1 MAEKI
6 KLEGKELEDL
16 SKEEDEKNI
25 INIEMQEGDEID
37 GEVVR
42 ELISSVYDKIY
53 SNIDKK
59 TILINEQEGEKV
71 DKTRKIIRGG
81 TKRRTPAVD
90 GEEFEI
96 KRTYMMRRSTV
107 KMLNQLKGLSDD
119 VDIHM
124 NTIIDIAI
132 RHYFNSVTEEG
143 KNEVYLA
150 RNNKG
155 Y

>member
-16 SKEEDEKNI
+16 SKEDDEKDI

-132 RHYFNSVTEEG
+132 RHYFNSVIEEG
-143 KNEVYLA
+143 KNELYLV
-150 RNNKG
+150 KKQ
-155 Y
+155 

>member
-59 TILINEQEGEKV
+59 TILINEQEGKKV

-96 KRTYMMRRSTV
+96 KRTYMMRRTTV

-132 RHYFNSVTEEG
+132 RHYFNSVIEDG
-143 KNEVYLA
+143 KNEVYLG
-150 RNNKG
+150 KKQ
-155 Y
+155 

>member
-16 SKEEDEKNI
+16 SKEDDEKNI

-42 ELISSVYDKIY
+42 ELISSVYDKIS
-53 SNIDKK
+53 SNIDNK
-59 TILINEQEGEKV
+59 TILINESQ
-71 DKTRKIIRGG
+71 GG
-81 TKRRTPAVD
+81 NKRRTPTVD

-107 KMLNQLKGLSDD
+107 KMLNQLKGMSED

-132 RHYFNSVTEEG
+132 RHYFNSVIEEE
-143 KNEVYLA
+143 KNELYLG
-150 RNNKG
+150 KK
-155 Y
+155 

>member
-59 TILINEQEGEKV
+59 TILINEQEGKKV

-96 KRTYMMRRSTV
+96 KRTYMMRRTTV

-132 RHYFNSVTEEG
+132 RHYFNSVIEEG
-143 KNEVYLA
+143 KNELYLG
-150 RNNKG
+150 KKQ
-155 Y
+155 

>member
-16 SKEEDEKNI
+16 SKEDDEKNI

-59 TILINEQEGEKV
+59 TILINEQEGKKV

-96 KRTYMMRRSTV
+96 KRTYMMRRTTV

-132 RHYFNSVTEEG
+132 RHYFNSVIEEG
-143 KNEVYLA
+143 KNEVYLG
-150 RNNKG
+150 KKQ
-155 Y
+155 

>member
-132 RHYFNSVTEEG
+132 RHYFNSVIEDG
-143 KNEVYLA
+143 KNEVYLG
-150 RNNKG
+150 KKQ
-155 Y
+155 

>member
-16 SKEEDEKNI
+16 SKEDDEKNI

-59 TILINEQEGEKV
+59 TILINEQEGKKV

-96 KRTYMMRRSTV
+96 KRTYMMRRTTV

-132 RHYFNSVTEEG
+132 RHYFNSVIEEG
-143 KNEVYLA
+143 KNELYLG
-150 RNNKG
+150 KKQ
-155 Y
+155 

>member
-132 RHYFNSVTEEG
+132 RHYFNSVIEEG
-143 KNEVYLA
+143 KNKLYLV
-150 RNNKG
+150 KKQ
-155 Y
+155 

>member
-16 SKEEDEKNI
+16 SKEDDEKNI
-25 INIEMQEGDEID
+25 INIEMQEGDAID
-37 GEVVR
+37 WEVVR
-42 ELISSVYDKIY
+42 ELISPVYDKIY

-59 TILINEQEGEKV
+59 TILINESEGEKV
-71 DKTRKIIRGG
+71 DKTRKIIKGG
-81 TKRRTPAVD
+81 TKRRTPTVD

-107 KMLNQLKGLSDD
+107 KMLNQLKGISED

-132 RHYFNSVTEEG
+132 RYYFNSVIEDG

-150 RNNKG
+150 KKQ
-155 Y
+155 

>member
-16 SKEEDEKNI
+16 SKEDDEKDI

-59 TILINEQEGEKV
+59 TILLNEQEGKKV

-96 KRTYMMRRSTV
+96 KRTYMMRRTTV

-132 RHYFNSVTEEG
+132 RHYFNSVIEEG
-143 KNEVYLA
+143 KNELYLG
-150 RNNKG
+150 KKQ
-155 Y
+155 

>member
-16 SKEEDEKNI
+16 SKEDDEKNI
-25 INIEMQEGDEID
+25 IDIEMQEGDEID

-96 KRTYMMRRSTV
+96 KRTYMMRRTTV

-132 RHYFNSVTEEG
+132 RHYFNSVIEEG
-143 KNEVYLA
+143 KNELYLG
-150 RNNKG
+150 KKQ
-155 Y
+155 

>member
-1 MAEKI
+1 MADKI

-16 SKEEDEKNI
+16 SKEYDEKNI
-25 INIEMQEGDEID
+25 IDIEMQEGDEID

-42 ELISSVYDKIY
+42 ELISSVYDKIS

-59 TILINEQEGEKV
+59 TILINESEGKKV
-71 DKTRKIIRGG
+71 DKTRKIIKGG
-81 TKRRTPAVD
+81 TKRRTPTVD

-107 KMLNQLKGLSDD
+107 KMLNQLKGMSED
-119 VDIHM
+119 VDIHI

-132 RHYFNSVTEEG
+132 RYYFNSVIEDD
-143 KNEVYLA
+143 KNELYLG
-150 RNNKG
+150 KKQ
-155 Y
+155 

>member
-16 SKEEDEKNI
+16 SKEDDEKNI

-59 TILINEQEGEKV
+59 TILINEQEGKKV
-71 DKTRKIIRGG
+71 DKSRKIIRGG

-96 KRTYMMRRSTV
+96 KRTYMMRRTTV

-132 RHYFNSVTEEG
+132 RHYFNSVIEEE
-143 KNEVYLA
+143 KNELYLG
-150 RNNKG
+150 KK
-155 Y
+155 

>member
-16 SKEEDEKNI
+16 SKEDDEKNI

-42 ELISSVYDKIY
+42 ELISSVYDKIS
-53 SNIDKK
+53 SNIDNK
-59 TILINEQEGEKV
+59 TILINESQGKKV
-71 DKTRKIIRGG
+71 DKTRKIIKGG
-81 TKRRTPAVD
+81 NKRRTPAVD

-107 KMLNQLKGLSDD
+107 KMLNQLKGMSED

-132 RHYFNSVTEEG
+132 RHYFNSVIEEE
-143 KNEVYLA
+143 KNELYLG
-150 RNNKG
+150 KK
-155 Y
+155 

>member
-132 RHYFNSVTEEG
+132 RHYFNSVIEEG
-143 KNEVYLA
+143 KNELYLV
-150 RNNKG
+150 KKQ
-155 Y
+155 